1 MNVRDSAAL
10 VIATLAESKPNSF
23 KRDQPLLQHMQEVV
37 FPLIQNSN
45 ESAAGVAFD
54 NNPAWRIDD
63 EDNDDNDPYDP
74 LADQKTATSIAQG
87 MLDTLACELP
97 PKNIFSNQLYKCVS
111 NDYRLL
117 RNNNIRPESPVWE

>member
-63 EDNDDNDPYDP
+63 EDNDDNDPS
-74 LADQKTATSIAQG
+74 LSRS
-87 MLDTLACELP
+87 
-97 PKNIFSNQLYKCVS
+97 KNGNVRCTGDARYT
-111 NDYRLL
+111 RL
-117 RNNNIRPESPVWE
+117 